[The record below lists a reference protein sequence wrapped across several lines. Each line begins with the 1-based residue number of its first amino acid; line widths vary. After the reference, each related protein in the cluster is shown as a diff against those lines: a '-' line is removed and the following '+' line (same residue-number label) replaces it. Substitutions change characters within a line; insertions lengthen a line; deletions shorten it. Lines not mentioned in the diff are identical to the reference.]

1 MAMTSEKIS
10 SLIQSAEVNPDD
22 TRLGRKAVQMFHAAD
37 RQRNHLS
44 KSEYINLFRITQ
56 PELWN
61 DDDPPLVNIIT
72 LSREPLAL
80 LMMEHM
86 MLAVFGI

>member
-1 MAMTSEKIS
+1 MVMTSEKIS
-10 SLIQSAEVNPDD
+10 NLIQAANISPHD
-22 TRLGRKAVQMFHAAD
+22 TKLGRKAVQMFHTAD

-72 LSREPLAL
+72 LSHEPLAL